1 MIDKSSPLPIYYQIE
16 EQIKQQIV
24 SGILEPG
31 DMLRSEREYAEY
43 YQVSR
48 MTVRQAINNLV
59 ALGLIYKKKGSG
71 TFVQEQKIEQALHGL
86 TSFTEDM
93 KTRGLEPS
101 SHLIDF
107 KIVPASQGIATEL
120 KIKEHTP
127 VYEIKRIRLGDDVPI
142 AIETNII
149 PANLVL
155 GLTEEIV
162 INSLYNYIENKL
174 HLRIGNAT
182 QIIESATANKTE
194 AELLE
199 IEKQSPILL
208 IERKTY
214 LTDGTPLEIV
224 KSSYRGDRY
233 KFMIN
238 INRT

>member
-1 MIDKSSPLPIYYQIE
+1 M
-16 EQIKQQIV
+16 

-59 ALGLIYKKKGSG
+59 SLGLIYKKKGSG
-71 TFVQEQKIEQALHGL
+71 TFVQEKKIEQALHGL

-93 KTRGLEPS
+93 RSRGLTPS
-101 SHLIDF
+101 SRLIDF
-107 KIVPASQGIATEL
+107 SIIPATQVVAKEL
-120 KIKEHTP
+120 MIEEHTP
-127 VYEIKRIRLGDDVPI
+127 VYEIKRIRLGDDIPI
-142 AIETNII
+142 AFETNII

-162 INSLYNYIENKL
+162 ANSIYNYVENKL
-174 HLRIGNAT
+174 KLHIGSAT
-182 QIIESATANKTE
+182 QVIESATATKAE
-194 AELLE
+194 AELLD
-199 IEKQSPILL
+199 IPKQSPILL
-208 IERKTY
+208 IERKTF
-214 LTDGTPLEIV
+214 LANGTPLELV

-238 INRT
+238 INRKS